1 MFNIIKIHNNKK
13 HSTTKRIPKDIKDLE
28 DQEEIEEV
36 KKEIISTL
44 MKKNKHMDIVDL
56 KKYYVFDDKFIVI
69 VNGRLERKKQKLKKG
84 NKSNKVPISIISIGS
99 DEDEYIIEIK
109 KTIGIFEEGQ
119 IYSINISQLEEV
131 DKKLWYNLL

>member
-56 KKYYVFDDKFIVI
+56 KKCYVFDDKFINI
-69 VNGRLERKKQKLKKG
+69 VNGRIERKKQKLKKSI
-84 NKSNKVPISIISIGS
+84 KSNKVPISIISIGS

-109 KTIGIFEEGQ
+109 KNVGIFEEGE